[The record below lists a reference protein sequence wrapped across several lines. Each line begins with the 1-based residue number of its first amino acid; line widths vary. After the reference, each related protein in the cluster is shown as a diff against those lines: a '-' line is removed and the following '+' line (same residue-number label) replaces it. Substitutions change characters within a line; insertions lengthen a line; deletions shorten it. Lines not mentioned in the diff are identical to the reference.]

1 MKAAVQC
8 NFQRKFGNPYSI
20 QRVDNPMIMMMMKLL
35 NDLADVRVAPSPLQQ
50 CIYTHMHKGEMKR
63 KAGLH
68 V

>member
-1 MKAAVQC
+1 
-8 NFQRKFGNPYSI
+8 
-20 QRVDNPMIMMMMKLL
+20 MIMMMMKLL